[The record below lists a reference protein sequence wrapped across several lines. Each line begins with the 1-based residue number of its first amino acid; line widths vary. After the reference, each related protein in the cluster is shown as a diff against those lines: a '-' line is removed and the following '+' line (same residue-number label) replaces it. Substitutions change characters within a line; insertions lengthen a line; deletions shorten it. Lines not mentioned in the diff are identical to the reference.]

1 MPAVSR
7 TVGLGAGI
15 LCALAASQAPEFA
28 QQYRQR
34 LGGAID
40 ELRTV
45 VERFDA
51 DAAAEKLD
59 RQTALRRL
67 SANPDPLAQRRAAD
81 ASLNAARLS
90 DLERQRAA
98 MQEAGSF
105 GRIVSMVSEADP
117 DVIHG
122 TTATF
127 EPAVPTTLEGA
138 VAAGGGFLAGY
149 GLIRLLARPFRR
161 RTRVAVRA

>member
-1 MPAVSR
+1 
-7 TVGLGAGI
+7 
-15 LCALAASQAPEFA
+15 
-28 QQYRQR
+28 
-34 LGGAID
+34 
-40 ELRTV
+40 
-45 VERFDA
+45 
-51 DAAAEKLD
+51 
-59 RQTALRRL
+59 
-67 SANPDPLAQRRAAD
+67 
-81 ASLNAARLS
+81 
-90 DLERQRAA
+90 

-161 RTRVAVRA
+161 RTRWPSGRSPGPPSARAR

>member
-1 MPAVSR
+1 MAAVSR
-7 TVGLGAGI
+7 TVGVGAGL
-15 LCALAASQAPEFA
+15 LCAIAASQAPEFA

-40 ELRTV
+40 ELKTV

-51 DAAAEKLD
+51 DAASQNLD

-90 DLERQRAA
+90 DLERQREK

-105 GRIVSMVSEADP
+105 GRIVSMVAESDP
-117 DVIHG
+117 DVMHG
-122 TTATF
+122 TTAQF

-138 VAAGGGFLAGY
+138 AAAGGGFLVGY
-149 GLIRLLARPFRR
+149 ALIRLMARPFRR
-161 RTRVAVRA
+161 RTRPAVRV

>member
-1 MPAVSR
+1 MAAVSR
-7 TVGLGAGI
+7 TVGLGAGLI
-15 LCALAASQAPEFA
+15 CAVAASQAPEFA

-51 DAAAEKLD
+51 DAASQNLD

-90 DLERQRAA
+90 DLERQRSE
-98 MQEAGSF
+98 MQNSGSF
-105 GRIVSMVSEADP
+105 GRIVSLVSEADP

-122 TTATF
+122 TTAAF

-138 VAAGGGFLAGY
+138 VAAGGGFVLGY

-161 RTRVAVRA
+161 RSRLAVRT